1 MKDAHQKLTKKFVY
15 SLPEGTILLSTIHFP
30 FGFLSWEIKDYYRSL
45 WEEIKSFGADQRM
58 AVAFNTK
65 EDYDQLSSL
74 FKLFIVRQSAH
85 RVTNLI
91 NKKKA
96 IL

>member
-45 WEEIKSFGADQRM
+45 WEEIKSFGADQKM
-58 AVAFNTK
+58 ALTFKNK
-65 EDYDQLSSL
+65 EDYEAGIKEILESVGQNLTFCKQNWGDE
-74 FKLFIVRQSAH
+74 
-85 RVTNLI
+85 VTI
-91 NKKKA
+91 
-96 IL
+96 